1 MNFDKTKDFED
12 LKRALQSYQNALSHT
27 SSPVNKRF
35 RSGMALVKSYANAKD
50 WTRAARST
58 FDTVSLVP
66 LLTPRFL
73 QNEDKQNILIDV
85 VGLASDAV
93 AAALH
98 AGQTAY
104 EAIRILELGRGIITE
119 SLTELR
125 ADIQDLQ
132 KQRPDLAEE
141 YLGLRKQLD
150 TPKAFTS
157 GNVNSGYQA
166 SQALERLLY
175 TIRQVPNFESFLS
188 GQTED
193 VVHEAAK
200 SGPIV
205 IINVSR
211 YRYDAL
217 IAENDPIWC
226 QPLPDLREAE
236 IRRRISQLAVQEE
249 DLEWLWRTVAGPV
262 LKKLS
267 WSKVPP
273 GGDWPRI
280 WWIPT
285 GALTRCLYTL
295 PVTIQEDLSMALW
308 TVPSHLTPP
317 PLRPLSMAVTNT
329 TSLDQRR

>member
-50 WTRAARST
+50 WTRAARSA

-150 TPKAFTS
+150 TPKPSPRVMLTLDTKLARRWSVCYTQFVKFPTLKAF
-157 GNVNSGYQA
+157 
-166 SQALERLLY
+166 SQARLKMSY
-175 TIRQVPNFESFLS
+175 M
-188 GQTED
+188 
-193 VVHEAAK
+193 
-200 SGPIV
+200 
-205 IINVSR
+205 
-211 YRYDAL
+211 
-217 IAENDPIWC
+217 
-226 QPLPDLREAE
+226 
-236 IRRRISQLAVQEE
+236 
-249 DLEWLWRTVAGPV
+249 
-262 LKKLS
+262 KL
-267 WSKVPP
+267 
-273 GGDWPRI
+273 
-280 WWIPT
+280 
-285 GALTRCLYTL
+285 LNL
-295 PVTIQEDLSMALW
+295 
-308 TVPSHLTPP
+308 VPS
-317 PLRPLSMAVTNT
+317 LSST
-329 TSLDQRR
+329 